1 MLARPSSSCSSSS
14 PWPSALLQMAP
25 GASIIHNPSSTIQT
39 RSQQLVASLQTFT
52 AGIMGNKTHPVTL
65 QLMQTLSKHCRDQV
79 LRTFSAG
86 VQVEGF
92 SHFLNRNNW
101 DT

>member
-1 MLARPSSSCSSSS
+1 MLARPSSSCNSSS

-25 GASIIHNPSSTIQT
+25 GAFIIHNPSSKIQT
-39 RSQQLVASLQTFT
+39 CSRQLVASLQTFA

-65 QLMQTLSKHCRDQV
+65 QLMRTPSNHCSDQM

-86 VQVEGF
+86 VQVNGF
-92 SHFLNRNNW
+92 SHVLNYNRG
-101 DT
+101 T